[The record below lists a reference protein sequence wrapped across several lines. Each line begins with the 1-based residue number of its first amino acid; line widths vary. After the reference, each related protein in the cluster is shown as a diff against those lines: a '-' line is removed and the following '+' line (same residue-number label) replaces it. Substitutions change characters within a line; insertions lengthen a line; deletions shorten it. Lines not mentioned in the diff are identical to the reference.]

1 MSYIDNIFFF
11 KLDLRSSYYQ
21 VTMHEDDVGKTSFR
35 TYHGHYE
42 FKVRLFG
49 LTNALVTFQA
59 LMNAILE
66 PFLRMFLLV
75 FFDDMLVYS
84 SSFELYLQHLIYWCI
99 VLHLN
104 CIFNI

>member
-1 MSYIDNIFFF
+1 MDNIFFF

-49 LTNALVTFQA
+49 LTNVPVTF
-59 LMNAILE
+59 
-66 PFLRMFLLV
+66 
-75 FFDDMLVYS
+75 
-84 SSFELYLQHLIYWCI
+84 
-99 VLHLN
+99 
-104 CIFNI
+104 